1 MPRIASWVLLGYRYH
16 FYRRFNRFQPKCEI
30 PEPPKASWYTRY
42 CVIKIG
48 MKKGKKYFVT
58 DTTIFFTQ
66 KLHTSVYI
74 NDHAL
79 YSFTFYGFYIL
90 LYVAFSLLQKS
101 NKQIIFVMKYEVS
114 SYETDKHCLRQI
126 IILQEGSIFICIY
139 HHHIPN
145 VKVN

>member
-1 MPRIASWVLLGYRYH
+1 MIMHYIHLPFTVFI
-16 FYRRFNRFQPKCEI
+16 
-30 PEPPKASWYTRY
+30 Y
-42 CVIKIG
+42 CC
-48 MKKGKKYFVT
+48 MLPFPC
-58 DTTIFFTQ
+58 F
-66 KLHTSVYI
+66 
-74 NDHAL
+74 AEE
-79 YSFTFYGFYIL
+79 
-90 LYVAFSLLQKS
+90 S